1 MEDLR
6 NRRSV
11 VTQSEIVQRETL
23 VKVQE
28 IVKVLR
34 RMEAVQEFDEGLFG
48 MLVER
53 IRVVNLVQ
61 VEFVLRARVGV
72 VEIM

>member
-1 MEDLR
+1 
-6 NRRSV
+6 
-11 VTQSEIVQRETL
+11 
-23 VKVQE
+23 VQE
-28 IVKVLR
+28 ITKVLQG
-34 RMEAVQEFDEGLFG
+34 MDTVQEFDEQLFG

-61 VEFVLRARVGV
+61 VELVLRARVGV